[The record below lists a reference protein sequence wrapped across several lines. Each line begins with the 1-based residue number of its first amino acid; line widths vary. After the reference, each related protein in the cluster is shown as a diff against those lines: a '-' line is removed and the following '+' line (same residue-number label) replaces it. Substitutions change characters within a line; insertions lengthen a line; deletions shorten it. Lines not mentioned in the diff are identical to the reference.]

1 MPLQPAGEDPNV
13 LRAPKNLPDAVIQ
26 VPQRDA
32 DGNPLGGVR
41 LPDIVAPVGSNG
53 VQNEPHSFT
62 CSLVG
67 AFLPFAATKAAREA
81 AGDKRLSLA
90 ERYKDQDDYV
100 DRIRGAARTAVNE
113 GFLLPE
119 DAAIIVN
126 SVAAAPIFAQAPSTA
141 PPR

>member
-1 MPLQPAGEDPNV
+1 MPLSPAKDDPTV

-32 DGNPLGGVR
+32 DGNPVGGVR
-41 LPDIVAPVGSNG
+41 LPDIAVPLG
-53 VQNEPHSFT
+53 VYGLQNEPLTSFT

-67 AFLPFAATKAAREA
+67 AYRPFARTKD
-81 AGDKRLSLA
+81 GTDDKTPSLA
-90 ERYKDQDDYV
+90 DLYKDQGDYV
-100 DRIRGAARTAVNE
+100 NRVRVAARAAQVE

-119 DAAIIVN
+119 DAAVIID
-126 SVAAAPIFAQAPSTA
+126 AAAATPISKPKALAD